1 MIPVTPLVLADIYF
15 YQDEDTTDTDGS
27 KFNMSKNDVFKPLF
41 VLFWPVHQDFSGSCS
56 FENCFC
62 NAQNVAIAIYTNVF
76 LRPGMYKKKCNV
88 VLCPK
93 KFKTKGRPSMI
104 SFRFLCFSLQ

>member
-41 VLFWPVHQDFSGSCS
+41 VLFWPV
-56 FENCFC
+56 
-62 NAQNVAIAIYTNVF
+62 
-76 LRPGMYKKKCNV
+76 
-88 VLCPK
+88 
-93 KFKTKGRPSMI
+93 PS
-104 SFRFLCFSLQ
+104 RFFGILFV

>member
-41 VLFWPVHQDFSGSCS
+41 DKIFQFLVLLK
-56 FENCFC
+56 NCFC
-62 NAQNVAIAIYTNVF
+62 KAQMWPLQCAPMFF
-76 LRPGMYKKKCNV
+76 LRPGM
-88 VLCPK
+88 
-93 KFKTKGRPSMI
+93 
-104 SFRFLCFSLQ
+104 

>member
-27 KFNMSKNDVFKPLF
+27 KFNMSKNDGFKPLF

-62 NAQNVAIAIYTNVF
+62 NARMWPLQCTPTFFYVLECIKKSAMWCCALKNSKLKDD
-76 LRPGMYKKKCNV
+76 LR
-88 VLCPK
+88 
-93 KFKTKGRPSMI
+93 
-104 SFRFLCFSLQ
+104 